1 MGFIMQDNT
10 AGYVMISVISLL
22 FLMGSV
28 SIIYSIFFEIEIPA
42 QYNYK
47 PKQEIILDASL
58 LSDINII
65 EDNSDIH
72 GDFDEVN

>member
-47 PKQEIILDASL
+47 PKQEIILDISF
-58 LSDINII
+58 LSGIDIN
-65 EDNSDIH
+65 DNSDIH
-72 GDFDEVN
+72 ADFDEVD

>member
-10 AGYVMISVISLL
+10 AGYVMISVIGLL

-28 SIIYSIFFEIEIPA
+28 SIIYSIFFEIERPA

-72 GDFDEVN
+72 GDFDEVD